1 MSAPVLVV
9 TALENEL
16 SPANA
21 PQDVKVVYSGVGK
34 LNAALATAHAIA
46 TYRPS
51 LVVNFGTAGRI
62 HEGVAG
68 LIEVGAVVQH
78 DMMAMPLAA
87 RGATPFDETP
97 AKLVAATAGAL
108 CATGDSFVT
117 SVDPWLLEAAA
128 DVVDMELFAI
138 ALACHRAGVP
148 WRAFKFI
155 TDDAN
160 DASAHEWQKNVTNGE
175 ALFWSALKA
184 ITTG

>member
-1 MSAPVLVV
+1 MSAPVVV
-9 TALENEL
+9 ITALESEL
-16 SPANA
+16 SPADA
-21 PQDVKVVYSGVGK
+21 PGGVRVVYSGVGK
-34 LNAALATAHAIA
+34 LNAALAAAHAIA
-46 TYRPS
+46 TYRPA
-51 LVVNFGTAGRI
+51 LMINFGTAGRI
-62 HEGVAG
+62 HDGVAG

-87 RGATPFDETP
+87 RGATPFDHTP
-97 AKLVAATAGAL
+97 AKLAAAAAGAL
-108 CATGDSFVT
+108 CATGDRFVT
-117 SVDPWLLEAAA
+117 GIDPWLVEANA

-160 DASAHEWQKNVTNGE
+160 GASAHDWQKNVMSGG
-175 ALFWSALKA
+175 ALFWAALKA